1 MKNLYTYQDKAKKN
15 SFSLM
20 KNKKQNISMSQ
31 KLKFYIKDFFS
42 KCEQIDR
49 KLRIWLHL
57 LKGKPLMK
65 NLISCVV

>member
-1 MKNLYTYQDKAKKN
+1 MKNN
-15 SFSLM
+15 
-20 KNKKQNISMSQ
+20 KQNISMSQ

-42 KCEQIDR
+42 KCEQIHR

-57 LKGKPLMK
+57 LKEKPLMK